1 MVIKLKVTEVMVR
14 RCMNISILK
23 DKKLRERRIEHDKC
37 IIMLDENTPFSKYE
51 QLKLFVNQALNRY

>member
-1 MVIKLKVTEVMVR
+1 MVIKLKVTEAMVR